1 MGDRGI
7 GWITVSHRRLASHG
21 QSQSWDEQ
29 EILEREAIAAWDNDE
44 QWPSV

>member
-7 GWITVSHRRLASHG
+7 GWITVSHRRLVSHG
-21 QSQSWDEQ
+21 QAQPWDEQ
-29 EILEREAIAAWDNDE
+29 ELLEREAIAAWDTDE